1 MYLPQRDDEAT
12 GIANYIDQQL
22 DAIRAAA
29 FGLTADQ
36 LRETPCRS
44 ELSVGG
50 LIKHTLH
57 GMRDAVDRLG
67 GADATP
73 EMSADGIAE
82 YLAGFV
88 VGGDESVDALL
99 SDFDATRARLRD
111 LVLASNPNAETL
123 APPAPW
129 SGIYDARPI
138 RLRYFLNHL
147 VEEYARHAGHADII
161 REQIDGMSVPALVMT
176 LEGAPANQFFTPY
189 VPEPAT
195 IGADRA

>member
-12 GIANYIDQQL
+12 SIANYIDQQL

-44 ELSVGG
+44 DLSIGG
-50 LIKHTLH
+50 LIKHTLD
-57 GMRDAVDRLG
+57 GMRGAIDRLS

-73 EMSADGIAE
+73 EISEAGIAD

-88 VGGDESVDALL
+88 VSAEESVDALL
-99 SDFDATRARLRD
+99 DDFDAARRTLRE
-111 LVLASNPNAETL
+111 LVLTSEPGAETL

-138 RLRYFLNHL
+138 RVRYFLNHL
-147 VEEYARHAGHADII
+147 IEEYARHAGHADII

-189 VPEPAT
+189 VPPPAT
-195 IGADRA
+195 IGADRG